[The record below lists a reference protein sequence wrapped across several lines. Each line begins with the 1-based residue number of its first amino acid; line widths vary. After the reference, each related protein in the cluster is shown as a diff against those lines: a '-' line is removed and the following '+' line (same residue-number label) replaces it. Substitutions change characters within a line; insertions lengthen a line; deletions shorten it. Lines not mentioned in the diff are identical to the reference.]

1 MEGMEQMNSKLNP
14 KETALYQK
22 FVEQNPNMSVDDFI
36 ELRKDALNAQNPAI
50 RTFYAVHGVLMEE
63 QPDEQ
68 TLEELH
74 EQNKAL

>member
-22 FVEQNPNMSVDDFI
+22 FVAQHPNMSVDDFV
-36 ELRKDALNAQNPAI
+36 ELRKDALNTQNPVVK
-50 RTFYAVHGVLMEE
+50 TFYAMNGVIMEE